1 MSSDRTTPL
10 NSLITQAEEQSQ
22 ASAIH
27 QTSDPRPEAAQD
39 IPMVMRQ
46 TEQVPIPNMVNSAP
60 MQHFTQSQGG
70 IQIPFLTD
78 MDDKTLKGLIVL
90 IIIVAMTQNKSFQS
104 GLVGML
110 PQLLKATEMVENV
123 SVAVLAVVASYFAF
137 KFIN

>member
-1 MSSDRTTPL
+1 MASDRTTPL
-10 NSLITQAEEQSQ
+10 NTLITQAEEQSQ
-22 ASAIH
+22 ASAMH
-27 QTSDPRPEAAQD
+27 QTGDPRPEATQD

-46 TEQVPIPNMVNSAP
+46 TEQVPIPNMVNSVP

-70 IQIPFLTD
+70 IQIPFLAD

-90 IIIVAMTQNKSFQS
+90 IIIVAMTQNKSFQA
-104 GLVGML
+104 GLVSML

>member
-1 MSSDRTTPL
+1 MASERTTPL

-22 ASAIH
+22 ASATH
-27 QTSDPRPEAAQD
+27 QTGDPRPEAAQD

-46 TEQVPIPNMVNSAP
+46 TEQVPIPNMVNSVP
-60 MQHFTQSQGG
+60 MQHFTQSQG
-70 IQIPFLTD
+70 IQIPFLAD

-90 IIIVAMTQNKSFQS
+90 IIVVAMTQNKSFQA
-104 GLVGML
+104 GLVSML